1 MEKGTTV
8 MESVI
13 KLLAEF
19 GTTYGLKIIGAILI
33 LIIGRIAAGIV
44 RRIVRRLLDRSKVD
58 TSIVSFVSSFSYIL
72 ILLLVVLAALATF
85 GVQTASFVAILGAAA
100 FAVGFALQGSLSNFA
115 AGVMILLFRPYK
127 VDDYIEAAGVAGIVK
142 EIHIF
147 NTILATLDN
156 IKIIVPNSKVYGDI
170 IKNVWAYDTRRV
182 DMEFGISYSS
192 SIQKAI
198 EIIMSLVKED
208 ERILSDPATQIA
220 VKELADSSV
229 NFVVRPWVRSEDY
242 WPVFFDLTRNVKENF
257 DKNGIEIPFP
267 QRVVHMAKDS

>member
-1 MEKGTTV
+1 MDINK
-8 MESVI
+8 VI
-13 KLLAEF
+13 DQLVQF
-19 GTTYGLKIIGAILI
+19 GTTYGIKVIGAILI

-44 RRIVRRLLDRSKVD
+44 RRIVRRLLERAKVD

-127 VDDYIEAAGVAGIVK
+127 VDDYIEAAGVAGTVK

-229 NFVVRPWVRSEDY
+229 NFVVRPWCKPADY
-242 WPVFFDLTRNVKENF
+242 WDVYFSITEKVKLALDTN
-257 DKNGIEIPFP
+257 DITIPFP
-267 QRVVHMAKDS
+267 QRDVHMKNSN